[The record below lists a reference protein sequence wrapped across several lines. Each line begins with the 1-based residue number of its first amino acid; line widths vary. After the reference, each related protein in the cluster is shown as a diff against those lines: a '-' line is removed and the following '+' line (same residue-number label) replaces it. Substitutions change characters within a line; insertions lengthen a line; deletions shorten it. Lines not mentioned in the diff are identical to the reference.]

1 MQQFITA
8 ETVLTELTGV
18 LAEALRIEP
27 GRITPQSSIV
37 DDLGAESLDF
47 LDINYRMEQI
57 FAIRIARHF
66 FLEHAEE
73 MFGEGTVI
81 DDDGLL
87 TERAI
92 PLFERRYGH
101 KPERLVAGMEMDE
114 VPMLITV
121 QSMVD
126 GIMSIL
132 ETLPASCPC
141 GATAWA
147 CDGKLVT
154 CGQCGQK
161 ANYTNGDEL
170 TRQWLAQVDAGSDV
184 LSGNT
189 S

>member
-8 ETVLTELTGV
+8 ETVLAELTGV

-27 GRITPQSSIV
+27 GRISPQSSIV

-57 FAIRIARHF
+57 FGIRIARHF

-101 KPERLVAGMEMDE
+101 KPERLVAGMDMDE

-141 GATAWA
+141 GATAWT
-147 CDGKLVT
+147 CDGKIVT
-154 CGQCGQK
+154 CGQCSQK
-161 ANYTNGDEL
+161 AAYTNGDEL
-170 TRQWLAQVDAGSDV
+170 TKQWLTQVDSGSGL